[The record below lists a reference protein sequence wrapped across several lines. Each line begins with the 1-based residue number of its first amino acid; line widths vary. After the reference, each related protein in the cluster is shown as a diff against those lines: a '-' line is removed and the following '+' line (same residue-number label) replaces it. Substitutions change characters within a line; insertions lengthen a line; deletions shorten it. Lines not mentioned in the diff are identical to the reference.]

1 MRLTLSVLCGALAA
15 ASLGLAD
22 GQSARVNVPPPVQTN
37 ITRLNL
43 SPEQAAVWNAV
54 DKQWGRS
61 GCCGRED
68 LWGVDIRWLDL
79 LADDA
84 QVWYWGQPAPLR
96 KDSIRM
102 WADATQRP
110 EKPWA
115 RKRVAYEL
123 YPEGLVIHGN
133 TAVAHY
139 RYRDSEV
146 ATDGKLETTQ
156 GRYTDI
162 LVRERPG
169 AQWMLLS
176 WVGGALN

>member
-1 MRLTLSVLCGALAA
+1 MSTVVRFLASVVGVLC
-15 ASLGLAD
+15 LGNAMAD
-22 GQSARVNVPPPVQTN
+22 TPKPNAPPPVSTN
-37 ITRLNL
+37 ITRMNL

-68 LWGVDIRWLDL
+68 LWGPQIKLLDL

-84 QVWYWGQPAPLR
+84 QVWYWGQSSPLT
-96 KDSIRM
+96 KESIRM

-110 EKPWA
+110 GKSWA

-133 TAVAHY
+133 TAVA
-139 RYRDSEV
+139 
-146 ATDGKLETTQ
+146 
-156 GRYTDI
+156 
-162 LVRERPG
+162 
-169 AQWMLLS
+169 
-176 WVGGALN
+176 

>member
-1 MRLTLSVLCGALAA
+1 VGVFFLSSTGA
-15 ASLGLAD
+15 
-22 GQSARVNVPPPVQTN
+22 QSPKVNAPPPVSTN

-43 SPEQAAVWNAV
+43 PAEQAAVWNAV

-68 LWGVDIRWLDL
+68 LWGAQIKWLDL
-79 LADDA
+79 LADGA
-84 QVWYWGQPAPLR
+84 EVWYWNQPAPIN
-96 KDSIRM
+96 KESIRM

-123 YPEGLVIHGN
+123 YPQGLVIHGN

-139 RYRDSEV
+139 RYTDSELT
-146 ATDGKLETTQ
+146 ADGKLETTQ

-176 WVGGALN
+176 WVGGGLKE